1 MLKAVLCE
9 CAWAA
14 SMTRNTRLSA
24 RYWSWVKRLGKKK
37 ALVALGHTL
46 LRIVYHMLLHKR
58 PYLEIGPDYLDR
70 YKAENH
76 KRKQSQLIKQ
86 LEAEGYTVTRSA

>member
-1 MLKAVLCE
+1 LKAVLCE

-46 LRIVYHMLLHKR
+46 IRIIYHLLLNKQSYIEFGTD
-58 PYLEIGPDYLDR
+58 YLEQW
-70 YKAENH
+70 KM
-76 KRKQSQLIKQ
+76 KRDHNREAMYIRQ
-86 LEAEGYTVTRSA
+86 LEAKGYTVKPA